1 MNITD
6 EHVTNILNDKVP
18 GRNHQ
23 ELSFMFMVRCARW
36 VPNTVITGT
45 PKKRKPTYIN
55 ADIQINLLL
64 QDVLFAQW
72 LLN

>member
-18 GRNHQ
+18 GRSHH
-23 ELSFMFMVRCARW
+23 ELSFMFMVRCARC

-45 PKKRKPTYIN
+45 PDKKKEHELKWRKTRTGVKY
-55 ADIQINLLL
+55 AVTLLH
-64 QDVLFAQW
+64 
-72 LLN
+72 LN